1 MRQVRRTGYERLIRH
16 CVRRWVPPD
25 HAPWRRWPVWADVG
39 RDDWYDWRWQWRH
52 AIRTVTDL
60 VRTGLLRPEEA
71 ERNQATASAYPVL
84 LSPYY
89 ASLIDPADPADPIRR
104 QAVPDPEEVAPP
116 GALDPDPLGERRR
129 EVVPGLIHRYTDRVL
144 LIVAN
149 MCSTFCRHCFR
160 KRILGRPG
168 VATAVRFLDR
178 AVDYIRRHPEV
189 RDVILSGGDPLVLPT
204 SVLARVLRAL
214 RSIPHVE
221 IIRLGTRVP
230 VTLPMRLWDPA
241 LLALLDRY
249 GPIWCLTQFNHPREI
264 TPEAR
269 ATVQMLLRV
278 GVPVLNQA
286 VLLRGINDDVET
298 MRTLHRALVRACVK
312 PYYLHHAD
320 PVRGTHHFRTP
331 LPRGLEIMEGLRGH
345 VSGIAVPTFVVDLP
359 DGGGKVPLLPDYR
372 VAVRPDVWILRNHR
386 GELFAYG
393 VEPAVGGTR
402 LVGENGAGGQ

>member
-1 MRQVRRTGYERLIRH
+1 MHVARQTRYGQLIRR
-16 CVRRWVPPD
+16 CLRRWIPAG
-25 HAPWRRWPVWADVG
+25 HAPWRRFPAWSDVP
-39 RDDWYDWRWQWRH
+39 RRRWYDWRWQWRH
-52 AIRTVTDL
+52 LIRTAADL
-60 VRTGLLRPEEA
+60 ERLGLLRPDVA
-71 ERNQATASAYPVL
+71 ERLRSVTDTYPVVV
-84 LSPYY
+84 SPYY
-89 ASLIDPADPADPIRR
+89 ASLMDPDDPADPIRR
-104 QAVPDPEEVAPP
+104 QAVPDLEEVASPTR
-116 GALDPDPLGERRR
+116 LSPDPLGEGRL
-129 EVVPGLIHRYTDRVL
+129 EVVPGLIHRYADRVL
-144 LIVAN
+144 LIASN

-168 VATAVRFLDR
+168 VATAVRHLDA

-204 SVLARVLRAL
+204 SILTRLLRAL

-230 VTLPMRLWDPA
+230 VTLPMRVWDPA
-241 LLALLDRY
+241 LLAVLDRY
-249 GPIWCLTQFNHPREI
+249 GPIWCLTQFNHPREV
-264 TPEAR
+264 TPETD

-298 MRTLHRALVRACVK
+298 QRALYRALVRACIK

-320 PVRGTHHFRTP
+320 PVRGTHHFRTS
-331 LPRGLEIMEGLRGH
+331 LTRGLEIMEGLRGH
-345 VSGIAVPTFVVDLP
+345 ISGIAIPTYVVDLP

-372 VAVRPDVWILRNHR
+372 VAVRPGVWVFRNHR

-393 VEPAVGGTR
+393 VEPMGDGTQR
-402 LVGENGAGGQ
+402 LGTSE

>member
-1 MRQVRRTGYERLIRH
+1 MRVARQTGYDRLVRRCL
-16 CVRRWVPPD
+16 RRWIPAD
-25 HAPWRRWPVWADVG
+25 HAPWRRVSAWSNVS
-39 RDDWYDWRWQWRH
+39 RQCWYDWRWQWRH
-52 AIRTVTDL
+52 LIRTTVDL
-60 VRTGLLRPEEA
+60 EQLGRLRPDVA
-71 ERNQATASAYPVL
+71 ESLRSVAVVYPVVV
-84 LSPYY
+84 SPYY
-89 ASLIDPADPADPIRR
+89 ASLMDPDDPADPIRR
-104 QAVPDPEEVAPP
+104 QAVPDLEEVA
-116 GALDPDPLGERRR
+116 GLTDLSPDPLGERRL

-144 LIVAN
+144 LIVSN

-168 VATAVRFLDR
+168 VATAVRHLET

-204 SVLARVLRAL
+204 SVLARLLRAL

-230 VTLPMRLWDPA
+230 VTLPMRVWDPS
-241 LLALLDRY
+241 LLAVLDRY
-249 GPIWCLTQFNHPREI
+249 GPIWCLTQFNHPREV
-264 TPEAR
+264 TPETH

-298 MRTLHRALVRACVK
+298 QRALHRALVRACVK
-312 PYYLHHAD
+312 PYYLHHTD
-320 PVRGTHHFRTP
+320 PVRGTHHFRVS
-331 LPRGLEIMEGLRGH
+331 LGRGLEIMEGLRGH
-345 VSGIAVPTFVVDLP
+345 ISGLAIPTYVVDLP

-372 VAVRPDVWILRNHR
+372 VAVRPDVWVFRNHR

-393 VEPAVGGTR
+393 VQPTSNETR
-402 LVGENGAGGQ
+402 RLDASDDA